1 MKRHLCLISAASL
14 AALSTSAHAQGLLSL
29 GQRDEFE
36 KKLPFSLTV
45 GLGAGWDSN
54 VNLSNSD
61 EQDSTYVSA
70 KVIAEYNTG
79 DRRTS
84 YSVGLTYTPQ
94 FYTDAPEGVDDFQ
107 QSASINFALRHRV
120 SPRLTISDNLY
131 FAYEYEPNYQIG
143 TSVARRTQ
151 PYIYGY
157 NNFNVAYAW
166 TKRFSTVT
174 GYTISGI
181 SYQDDTS
188 SEGENHLSHILSQD
202 FRYAFNRQLTG
213 VVTYRYGMTEY
224 DNGFGDYTSQYFLGG
239 VDYQFSR
246 RTSGSFRAGAEV
258 RDRDNGGSSTNPYA
272 EASFSHSIAKQ
283 TYVRWYARYGFED
296 ADIGNTTERTSL
308 RTGVSFQQRFTN
320 RLGGNLGA
328 NYVFDQFEGGSSD
341 FDDNVIELSLGLDYN
356 VYKNL
361 VLNTGYSFTTT
372 TSDVSAREYDRHIL
386 SLGMTAKF

>member
-1 MKRHLCLISAASL
+1 MKRKICLISAASL
-14 AALSTSAHAQGLLSL
+14 AVLSASAPAQGLLSL

-36 KKLPFSLTV
+36 KKLPFSVTV
-45 GLGAGWDSN
+45 GVGAGWDSN
-54 VNLSNSD
+54 VNLSSSD
-61 EQDSTYVSA
+61 EQDSAYISA
-70 KVIAEYNTG
+70 KIIAEYSTG

-84 YSVGLTYTPQ
+84 YSVGLTYTPM
-94 FYTDAPEGVDDFQ
+94 YYLDAPEGVDEFQ
-107 QSASINFALRHRV
+107 NSASINFAMRHRAT
-120 SPRLTISDNLY
+120 PRLTISDNLY

-157 NNFNVAYAW
+157 NNLNVAYAW

-181 SYQDDTS
+181 SYDDD
-188 SEGENHLSHILSQD
+188 SEAGEDYFSHLFSQD
-202 FRYAFNRQLTG
+202 FRYAFTRQTTG
-213 VVTYRYGMTEY
+213 VLTYRYGISEY
-224 DNGFGDYTSQYFLGG
+224 DNGFGDYTSQYFLAG
-239 VDYQFSR
+239 VDHSFSR
-246 RTSGSFRAGAEV
+246 RTVGSFRAGAEV

-283 TYVRWYARYGFED
+283 TYVRWYGRYGFED

-308 RTGVSFQQRFTN
+308 RTGVSVQQRFTN
-320 RLGGNLGA
+320 RLAGNLGA
-328 NYVFDQFEGGSSD
+328 NYIFDQFEGGGTD
-341 FDDNVIELSLGLDYN
+341 FDDNIIEVSVGLDYS

-372 TSDVSAREYDRHIL
+372 SSDEANREYDRHIL
-386 SLGMTAKF
+386 SLGLTAKF

>member
-1 MKRHLCLISAASL
+1 MKRKICLISAASL
-14 AALSTSAHAQGLLSL
+14 AVLSASAPAQGLLSL

-36 KKLPFSLTV
+36 KKLPFSVTV
-45 GLGAGWDSN
+45 GVGAGWDSN
-54 VNLSNSD
+54 VNLSSSD
-61 EQDSTYVSA
+61 EQDSAYISA
-70 KVIAEYNTG
+70 KIIAEYSTG

-84 YSVGLTYTPQ
+84 YSVGLTYTPM
-94 FYTDAPEGVDDFQ
+94 YYLDAPEGVDEFQ
-107 QSASINFALRHRV
+107 NSASINFAMRHRAT
-120 SPRLTISDNLY
+120 PRLTISDNLY

-157 NNFNVAYAW
+157 NNLNVAYAW

-181 SYQDDTS
+181 SYDDD
-188 SEGENHLSHILSQD
+188 SEAGEDYFSHLFSQD
-202 FRYAFNRQLTG
+202 FRYAFTRQTTG
-213 VVTYRYGMTEY
+213 VLTYRYGISEY
-224 DNGFGDYTSQYFLGG
+224 DNGFGDYTSQYFLAG
-239 VDYQFSR
+239 VDHSFSR
-246 RTSGSFRAGAEV
+246 RTVGSFRAGAEI

-283 TYVRWYARYGFED
+283 TYVRWYGRYGFED

-308 RTGVSFQQRFTN
+308 RTGVSVQQRFTN
-320 RLGGNLGA
+320 RLAGNLGA
-328 NYVFDQFEGGSSD
+328 NYIFDQFEGGGTD
-341 FDDNVIELSLGLDYN
+341 FDDNIIEVSVGLDYS

-372 TSDVSAREYDRHIL
+372 SSDEANREYDRHIL
-386 SLGMTAKF
+386 SLGLTAKF

>member
-1 MKRHLCLISAASL
+1 MKRHLCLITAASF
-14 AALSTSAHAQGLLSL
+14 AALSSSTYAQGLLSL

-36 KKLPFSLTV
+36 KKLPFSVTV
-45 GLGAGWDSN
+45 GVGAGWDSN
-54 VNLSNSD
+54 VNLSSSD
-61 EQDSTYVSA
+61 EQESGFIKGTI
-70 KVIAEYNTG
+70 IAEYSTG

-84 YSVGLTYTPQ
+84 YSVGLTYNP
-94 FYTDAPEGVDDFQ
+94 FYYLDAPDGMDDFQ
-107 QSASINFALRHRV
+107 QSASINFGFRHRAT
-120 SPRLTISDNLY
+120 PRLTISDSLY

-157 NNFNVAYAW
+157 NNLNVAYAW
-166 TKRFSTVT
+166 TKRFSTVS

-181 SYQDDTS
+181 DYDDD
-188 SEGENHLSHILSQD
+188 SESGENYTSHLFSQD
-202 FRYAFNRQLTG
+202 FRYAFTRQTTG
-213 VVTYRYGMTEY
+213 VLTYRYGMTEY
-224 DNGFGDYTSQYFLGG
+224 DNGFGDYTSQYYLAG
-239 VDYQFSR
+239 VDHSFSR
-246 RTSGSFRAGAEV
+246 RTTGSFRAGAEV
-258 RDRDNGGSSTNPYA
+258 RDRDNSGSSTNPYA

-283 TYVRWYARYGFED
+283 TYVRWYGRYGFED

-328 NYVFDQFEGGSSD
+328 NYIFDRFEGGGSD
-341 FDDNVIELSLGLDYN
+341 FDDNIIEISLGLDYN

-372 TSDVSAREYDRHIL
+372 SSDESNREYDRHIL
-386 SLGMTAKF
+386 SLGVTAKF